1 MEGAYEE
8 APAEGI
14 TGLPVQEGEEAT
26 GLEAAPPHEPEVEG
40 HGVPAEGEP
49 PVEEAPP
56 ASIWE
61 RKRISDLR
69 TTMLHRNMDVSL
81 LDSFLATV
89 GDPLTK
95 TGRSSKSEPR
105 KRSVAGGGPPLGEAG
120 EGEGITSPDG
130 IAVVPEKRRRTT
142 VAPDPNLPPEVQ
154 SMTVGELRVRAQF
167 PPWVLPCLLHNHGCD
182 ATRPPSPCRR
192 STKSFTK

>member
-14 TGLPVQEGEEAT
+14 TGLPVQEGEDAT

-105 KRSVAGGGPPLGEAG
+105 KRSVAGGGAAAGRGRRGRGHNEPRRHRRGSGEAP
-120 EGEGITSPDG
+120 SHDG
-130 IAVVPEKRRRTT
+130 GPGPQPAAGGAEHDSR
-142 VAPDPNLPPEVQ
+142 
-154 SMTVGELRVRAQF
+154 RAQGARTISAMGSA
-167 PPWVLPCLLHNHGCD
+167 LLV
-182 ATRPPSPCRR
+182 A
-192 STKSFTK
+192 